1 YDMGGNVWQW
11 CEDYYDGQS
20 GSRVLRGAS
29 WFINYPDH
37 LLSSNRLNVTPAIRD
52 LNVGFR
58 CVLEGGSSP

>member
-1 YDMGGNVWQW
+1 MGGNVWQW

-29 WFINYPDH
+29 WGSDYPDH
-37 LLSSNRLNVTPAIRD
+37 LLSSYRLSSAPD
-52 LNVGFR
+52 LRYNNVGFR